1 MKTEEKKLITQ
12 TEWNINRDKM
22 ASDRRNTETH
32 CHYTGLP
39 SVESYD
45 KDFPVNQELL
55 EKYHELTRGLH

>member
-1 MKTEEKKLITQ
+1 
-12 TEWNINRDKM
+12 M